1 MEIEP
6 VIFSST
12 TSAKDQWLDL
22 WAQKLQAK
30 RQSGKAAADAPP
42 ESGVPQADG
51 VDVEFSEHDGTG
63 AQMVRL
69 VESETGRVLS
79 EMPHQQVLDLVA
91 DLIQQNEARGGTS
104 HGQH

>member
-6 VIFSST
+6 VTFSSM
-12 TSAKDQWLDL
+12 TSAKDRWLDL

-30 RQSGKAAADAPP
+30 QQSGKAPADAPP
-42 ESGVPQADG
+42 EPSIPLADG
-51 VDVEFSEHDGTG
+51 VDVEFTEHDGTG

-91 DLIQQNEARGGTS
+91 SLIQQNAARGGKID
-104 HGQH
+104 GQH